1 MGRLR
6 NSTIHHPQITQR
18 ALIFLL
24 TSCKKFCVSPIGI
37 FFDTVPAV
45 LQKGEQTF
53 ENFTCIWNIETIRSS
68 NLCSRFQ
75 SLSETELIKNCRL
88 SSLFKKRTSW
98 YMTRNSW
105 ELKLNST
112 ILTHSKSKLMLIV
125 SILMVNLWIWNY
137 NFVPLIFCH
146 LWLSIRCCHFS
157 GSPRVYLQSLNMS
170 LLGHCSHS
178 RCLINFWKFF
188 FF

>member
-1 MGRLR
+1 M
-6 NSTIHHPQITQR
+6 
-18 ALIFLL
+18 
-24 TSCKKFCVSPIGI
+24 GI
-37 FFDTVPAV
+37 FFDTVAAV

-75 SLSETELIKNCRL
+75 SLSETELIKNRRL
-88 SSLFKKRTSW
+88 SSWFKKQASLFKKRMSW
-98 YMTRNSW
+98 YMTRNTW

-112 ILTHSKSKLMLIV
+112 ILTHSKSKLILIV
-125 SILMVNLWIWNY
+125 SILIVNLWIWIIILY
-137 NFVPLIFCH
+137 LWYFVTYGLALF
-146 LWLSIRCCHFS
+146 RCCHFS
-157 GSPRVYLQSLNMS
+157 GSPRVYLHSLNMP

-188 FF
+188 SFYYHWAKVKIGKARNWSFLADYT

>member
-1 MGRLR
+1 MSPTNHTKGVDIPLDVLQEILGAPHRY
-6 NSTIHHPQITQR
+6 
-18 ALIFLL
+18 FLWH
-24 TSCKKFCVSPIGI
+24 S
-37 FFDTVPAV
+37 PAV

-125 SILMVNLWIWNY
+125 SILMVNLWIWIIILY
-137 NFVPLIFCH
+137 LWYFVTYGLAFVVVILVVHRGFICN
-146 LWLSIRCCHFS
+146 L
-157 GSPRVYLQSLNMS
+157 
-170 LLGHCSHS
+170 
-178 RCLINFWKFF
+178 
-188 FF
+188 

>member
-45 LQKGEQTF
+45 LKKGEQTF

-75 SLSETELIKNCRL
+75 SLSETELITNCRL
-88 SSLFKKRTSW
+88 SSLFQKRTSW
-98 YMTRNSW
+98 YMTRNLW
-105 ELKLNST
+105 ELKSNST

-125 SILMVNLWIWNY
+125 SILMVNLWIWIIILFLWY
-137 NFVPLIFCH
+137 FVTYGLAFVVVILVVRRGFVCN
-146 LWLSIRCCHFS
+146 L
-157 GSPRVYLQSLNMS
+157 
-170 LLGHCSHS
+170 
-178 RCLINFWKFF
+178 
-188 FF
+188 